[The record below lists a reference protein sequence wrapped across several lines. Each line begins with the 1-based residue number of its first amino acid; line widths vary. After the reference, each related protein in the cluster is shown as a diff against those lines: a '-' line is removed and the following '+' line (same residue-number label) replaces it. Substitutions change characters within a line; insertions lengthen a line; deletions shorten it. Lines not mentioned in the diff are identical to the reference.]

1 MESRRITSSP
11 YRAIAGGAEGK
22 ERTATGVAES
32 DDDMKMKLFGSKSIK
47 TYQPHD
53 ITATRSGDTPVAH
66 KQSP

>member
-47 TYQPHD
+47 IHQPQS
-53 ITATRSGDTPVAH
+53 ITAT
-66 KQSP
+66 